1 MDDTVYKLVEK
12 LPDVY
17 FDWYARILPGS
28 YAAIFYSYL
37 SSTWPSRPTFSV
49 IVMYV
54 PIGYIV
60 GHVLQP
66 ISGKIVKTLE
76 TILKNEDRYRS
87 AKSTS
92 SVSPSLLGKI
102 SKAHAEANGMMSFAI
117 ATVIVC
123 FINYENS
130 QNSWV
135 HGLLIMY
142 CLWAAWER
150 VVARSR
156 KIQDL
161 PS

>member
-1 MDDTVYKLVEK
+1 MNDAVYKLVEK

-28 YAAIFYSYL
+28 YAAVFFSYL
-37 SSTWPSRPTFSV
+37 SSTWPSEPTFSV

-54 PIGYIV
+54 LIGYLV

-76 TILKNEDRYRS
+76 TTLKNEDRYRR
-87 AKSTS
+87 AKSNS
-92 SVSPSLLGKI
+92 SVSPSLLEKI
-102 SKAHAEANGMMSFAI
+102 SKAHAEANSMMSFAI
-117 ATVIVC
+117 AMVIVC
-123 FINYENS
+123 FVNYENS

-142 CLWAAWER
+142 FLWATWER
-150 VVARSR
+150 VVARNR
-156 KIQDL
+156 KIHDL